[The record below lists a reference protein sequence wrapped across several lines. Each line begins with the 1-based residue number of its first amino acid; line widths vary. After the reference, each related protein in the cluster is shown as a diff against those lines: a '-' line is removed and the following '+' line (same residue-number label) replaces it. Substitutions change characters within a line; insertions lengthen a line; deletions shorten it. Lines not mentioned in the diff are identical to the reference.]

1 MQYDAV
7 IFDLDGTL
15 GNTLPLCI
23 AAFREAIEPLAGR
36 TLSDADIIAT
46 FGPSEEGTV
55 MALAPERYDEGVAA
69 YLSRYE
75 ALHDVCPA
83 PFDGVR
89 ALLQELSDRG
99 VRVGLVTGK
108 GLKSAI
114 ITLQRFGLDFA
125 DIEAGSPSGPR
136 NADGIRAMVRKWAV
150 KPKRVLYVGDAVSDV
165 DAAHA
170 AGVQIAGAAWAE
182 TTDAGVLAQVR
193 PDALFTT
200 FQEFSDWLLTQEA

>member
-1 MQYDAV
+1 MRYDGI

-36 TLSDADIIAT
+36 GLSDADIIAT

-75 ALHDVCPA
+75 ALHDMCPA

-89 ALLQELSDRG
+89 DLLQELAERG

-108 GLKSAI
+108 GLGSAV
-114 ITLQRFGLDFA
+114 ITLNRFGLDFA

-136 NADGIRAMVRKWAV
+136 KADGLRAMAQKWAI
-150 KPKRVLYVGDAVSDV
+150 KPERALYVGDAVSDV
-165 DAAHA
+165 EAAHA
-170 AGVQIAGAAWAE
+170 AGVQIAGAAWAG
-182 TTDAGVLAQVR
+182 TTDAAALAQAE
-193 PDALFTT
+193 PDELFTT
-200 FQEFSDWLLTQEA
+200 FAAFSSWLLTQEE